1 MRRAVKVQPLS
12 TYLVFQALTAVVSLA
27 YAGVGS
33 VDNTW
38 ADWLVIW
45 ATLAVVGLVWTQLVW
60 GPCWEAGGDYE
71 LPTTVRIAL
80 MTLGGGALLVPCW
93 FLNFVHDGGWLLI
106 GMLLIPYGGFCGAL
120 GGAALALRDR
130 SFLSSHGSRT

>member
-45 ATLAVVGLVWTQLVW
+45 ATLAVVGLVWTQLV
-60 GPCWEAGGDYE
+60 GGRAGKPGA
-71 LPTTVRIAL
+71 TTNCPPLCV
-80 MTLGGGALLVPCW
+80 
-93 FLNFVHDGGWLLI
+93 
-106 GMLLIPYGGFCGAL
+106 
-120 GGAALALRDR
+120 
-130 SFLSSHGSRT
+130 SR